1 MDQFWGSLQMAG
13 LAVMS
18 VGLWTLRV
26 ALTARG
32 RKIAGSLTAGLEA
45 LVFLLAFSS
54 VMSDMDAIERV
65 AGYAVGVGTGTWL
78 GLFVDG
84 RLSTGQSE
92 VRIVTPGQDLTLVR
106 ELQALGWPV
115 TWTPGHGPL
124 GAVTIAFVAVDDT
137 RLARFLRDLNGRAS
151 EEFWTVERLSSARA
165 VREHEGWVQ
174 IRRGLGLRAGLA
186 SGLRRSVRFAAHR
199 HHPVAGR
206 VHLRPSPKG
215 TRRTDSPEPRL
226 PGPPR
231 GGPVADERHLTS
243 V

>member
-1 MDQFWGSLQMAG
+1 MDQIWGSLQMAG

-32 RKIAGSLTAGLEA
+32 RKVAGSLTAGLET

-65 AGYAVGVGTGTWL
+65 AGYAVGVGAGTWL

-106 ELQALGWPV
+106 ELQGLGWPV

-124 GAVTIAFVAVDDT
+124 GEVTIAFVAVDDT
-137 RLARFLRDLNGRAS
+137 RLARFLRDLRGRAS
-151 EEFWTVERLSSARA
+151 DEFWTVERLTSARA

-174 IRRGLGLRAGLA
+174 IRAGLGLRAVLV
-186 SGLRRSVRFAAHR
+186 SGLRRSVHFADHR
-199 HHPVAGR
+199 HHMEAGR
-206 VHLRPSPKG
+206 VRVRPSPG
-215 TRRTDSPEPRL
+215 VARGADSPESQL
-226 PGPPR
+226 PGSAR
-231 GGPVADERHLTS
+231 DGAVADERHLTS

>member
-1 MDQFWGSLQMAG
+1 MEQLWGSLQMAG

-32 RKIAGSLTAGLEA
+32 RKVAGSLTAGLEA
-45 LVFLLAFSS
+45 LVFLLVFSS

-92 VRIVTPGQDLTLVR
+92 VRIVTPERDLTLIR
-106 ELQALGWPV
+106 ELQGLGWPV
-115 TWTPGHGPL
+115 TWTPAHGPS
-124 GAVTIAFVAVDDT
+124 GEVTIAFVAVDDT
-137 RLARFLRDLNGRAS
+137 RLARFLRDLKGRAS
-151 EEFWTVERLSSARA
+151 EEFWTVERLTSARA
-165 VREHEGWVQ
+165 GREHEGWVQ
-174 IRRGLGLRAGLA
+174 IRAGLGLRAGLI
-186 SGLRRSVRFAAHR
+186 SGLRRSVQFAAHR
-199 HHPVAGR
+199 HDMAPGR
-206 VHLRPSPKG
+206 YHVRPSPG
-215 TRRTDSPEPRL
+215 DPRRADSPDSQL
-226 PGPPR
+226 PGAPR
-231 GGPVADERHLTS
+231 DGAVADKRHLTS